1 MGMSEEHRNILINN
15 RSYIVK
21 NLKFSDMFS
30 AVMREGNIIT
40 EEFEDEIKV
49 NCAWLNDR
57 KSNYEILM

>member
-21 NLKFSDMFS
+21 NLKLSDIFN

-49 NCAWLNDR
+49 DFVVKQLN
-57 KSNYEILM
+57 M

>member
-1 MGMSEEHRNILINN
+1 MSEEHRNILINN

-21 NLKFSDMFS
+21 NLKLSDIFN

-49 NCAWLNDR
+49 DFVVKQLN
-57 KSNYEILM
+57 M